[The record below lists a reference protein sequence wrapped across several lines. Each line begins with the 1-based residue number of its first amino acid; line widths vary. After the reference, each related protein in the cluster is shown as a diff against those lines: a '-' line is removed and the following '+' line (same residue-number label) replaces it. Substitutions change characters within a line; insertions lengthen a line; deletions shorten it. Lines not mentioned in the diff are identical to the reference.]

1 MALTAELKKHQCE
14 LRINNRLEHPINLD
28 ASVLRD
34 VLHNIVLNA
43 AIHGYQGQGGV
54 VYIDI
59 SSRPH
64 KVTFAVRDEGVGMS
78 EEVADKIFE
87 PFFTTRRNKGGLGL
101 GLHLTYNLVKQTL
114 HGSINVKTAPGQG
127 TCFVLDIPSVNQPNR
142 SPAP

>member
-1 MALTAELKKHQCE
+1 M
-14 LRINNRLEHPINLD
+14 
-28 ASVLRD
+28 
-34 VLHNIVLNA
+34 
-43 AIHGYQGQGGV
+43 
-54 VYIDI
+54 
-59 SSRPH
+59 
-64 KVTFAVRDEGVGMS
+64 TFAVRDEGVGMS